1 MEQGSIDLNDIE
13 VGDEIIISCNS
24 WLKYLKVLRI
34 PKNGSTRF
42 KCSIGYGGSGINH
55 YFQMDC
61 KKHDKTIYQDL
72 YYRTIFLVKRENN
85 N

>member
-1 MEQGSIDLNDIE
+1 MEQKLIDLNDIK

-42 KCSIGYGGSGINH
+42 KCSVGEGNDHREY

-61 KKHDKTIYQDL
+61 EKHTKTIYQDL
-72 YYRTIFLVKRENN
+72 YYRNIFLVKRENN
-85 N
+85 D

>member
-1 MEQGSIDLNDIE
+1 MEQELINLNDIK

-42 KCSIGYGGSGINH
+42 KCSTGQGKYGGH
-55 YFQMDC
+55 YFEMDC
-61 KKHDKTIYQDL
+61 KKHTKTIYQDL
-72 YYRTIFLVKRENN
+72 YYRDIFLLKREENN
-85 N
+85 